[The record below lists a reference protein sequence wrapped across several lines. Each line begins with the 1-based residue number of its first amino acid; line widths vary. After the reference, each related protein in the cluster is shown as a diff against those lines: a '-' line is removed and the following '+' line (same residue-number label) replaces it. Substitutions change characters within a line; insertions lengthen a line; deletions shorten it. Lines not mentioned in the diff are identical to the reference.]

1 MDDELFLQWQEV
13 AYALRHY
20 LYARYHW
27 PADREFELKPYV
39 EGATVRL
46 LKPDGEENKGSAI

>member
-1 MDDELFLQWQEV
+1 MDDDLFLPWQEV

-27 PADREFELKPYV
+27 PADRELELING
-39 EGATVRL
+39 ENGLLVRL
-46 LKPDGEENKGSAI
+46 IKPEGDEKPKTA